1 MDESLKAL
9 KAQYQAQR
17 ANAIARYRHR
27 PNPQRLLHR
36 LSRATDNCLK
46 RLFQHYPLPTGS
58 ACLALGGYGRQA
70 LYPHSDVDLLFLI
83 PDPINK
89 AEEQHKLEQLIAA
102 CWDLGL
108 NLSHSVE
115 TLEQCLER
123 CTQDVALQTALLEAR
138 YLAGD
143 KGFWF
148 ELKNQYQKQLDLVD
162 FYLLKRQ
169 EMQQRHH
176 NYQNTPYALE
186 PNCKESPGGLRDLQ
200 LLGWLAHAAGVGRD
214 WAEIAQ
220 SGLLTE
226 AEKKALERVSL
237 AMMRLRIELHLLT
250 GRAEDTLRFDLQPQL
265 AKIYDLSDTL
275 SGRHASEALMQR
287 YYWATRLVTQ
297 LLTTLLQSFDEII
310 HPPKT
315 THVIRL
321 DANFAIVNQH
331 LKLVHPAG
339 LATHPDNLLK
349 GILWFQKHPEIL
361 GFDALTLRALWHGR
375 KLIDSDFRSNPHNK
389 HLFLKILQQPQ
400 RVYESLALLNLFNI
414 LPRYIPAFRA
424 VVGQMQHDL
433 FHVYT
438 VDQHT
443 LRVIEHLSQLRKTQR
458 PKHAPLL
465 AHQLMKEFS
474 FPWLLFLAA
483 LFHDIGKGQGGN
495 HAELGAEIAG
505 EFCREHALAS
515 QETEFIKFLVKE
527 HLLFSHYAQK
537 EDFYNPRILHQFIE
551 KVNTIEKLNALY
563 LLTIADIQATNPKIW
578 TSWKATLFD
587 SLYQQTRNLLLNQ
600 QSSAE
605 ILKTRRNTAYSK
617 LYPLFSQSA
626 YAEELWQQLDADYFA
641 RHPLNTIYWHFQT
654 FTLNTQKKKGTDLP
668 IINLRTLPTNAHSDD
683 IHRNHTEQTSQS
695 IKDHALWQVM
705 IHANDQ
711 PELFMTLCE
720 TFERLGFSIQDAQIY
735 TNPNGWVVDTFVVQ
749 AARAINEDQQGWI
762 LLINTLK
769 ESLLL
774 LKDQKNSPQAHSF
787 NYHDARSAQAQVFP
801 LTPSAQLRHVQ
812 HSSWELSV
820 LGTDRKGLLFDL
832 SQFFANHKLNL
843 RSAKIMTQ
851 GERVEDSFI
860 LDSKKLEN
868 NDFRATLIR
877 DILRLLT

>member
-1 MDESLKAL
+1 MNESLKNL
-9 KAQYQAQR
+9 RAQYQAQR

-27 PNPQRLLHR
+27 PNSQRLLHR
-36 LSRATDNCLK
+36 LSRATDDCLK
-46 RLFQHYPLPTGS
+46 RLFQRYPLPKGS
-58 ACLALGGYGRQA
+58 TCLALGGYGRQA

-83 PDPINK
+83 PSPIQN
-89 AEEQHKLEQLIAA
+89 AQEQHQLEQLIAA

-108 NLSHSVE
+108 SLSHSVE

-123 CTQDVALQTALLEAR
+123 CSRDVALQTALLEAR
-138 YLAGD
+138 YLAGNKD
-143 KGFWF
+143 FW
-148 ELKNQYQKQLDLVD
+148 LKLKHQYHKQLDLVD

-169 EMQQRHH
+169 EMQQRHR
-176 NYQNTPYALE
+176 NYQDTPYALE

-214 WAEIAQ
+214 WVEIAQ

-226 AEKKALERVSL
+226 AEKKSLERVSL

-265 AKIYDLSDTL
+265 ARIYGLSDSS
-275 SGRHASEALMQR
+275 SGRHASETLMQR
-287 YYWATRLVTQ
+287 YYWAARLVTQ

-310 HPPKT
+310 HPPSS
-315 THVIRL
+315 THVVRL
-321 DANFAIVNQH
+321 DANFAIVNHH

-339 LATHPDNLLK
+339 LAAHPENLLK
-349 GILWFQKHPEIL
+349 GILWFQKYPEVL
-361 GFDALTLRALWHGR
+361 GFDAFTLRALWHGR
-375 KLIDSDFRSNPHNK
+375 KLVDENFRSNPHNK
-389 HLFLKILQQPQ
+389 RLFLDILQQPQ

-443 LRVIEHLSQLRKTQR
+443 LRVIEHLCHLRK
-458 PKHAPLL
+458 APQSSHTPVL
-465 AHQLMKEFS
+465 AHQLMKRFP
-474 FPWLLFLAA
+474 FPWILFLAA

-495 HAELGAEIAG
+495 HSELGAKIAA
-505 EFCREHALAS
+505 EFCHEHALAP

-537 EDFYNPRILHQFIE
+537 EDFYNPSILHQFIE
-551 KVNTIEKLNALY
+551 KVDTIERLNALY

-587 SLYQQTRNLLLNQ
+587 SLYQQARSLLLNQ
-600 QSSAE
+600 QSSDE
-605 ILKTRRNTAYSK
+605 ILKTRRNTAYSE
-617 LYPLFSQSA
+617 LSPLLALSA
-626 YAEELWQQLDADYFA
+626 YANELWEQLDADYFA
-641 RHPLNTIYWHFQT
+641 RHPLNTVFWHFQT
-654 FTLNTQKKKGTDLP
+654 FSQKTQQSKDANLP
-668 IINLRTLPTNAHSDD
+668 IINIRTLPTNAHSDN
-683 IHRNHTEQTSQS
+683 INLKRSEQNNHSEPT
-695 IKDHALWQVM
+695 HALWQVM
-705 IHANDQ
+705 IHADDQ

-720 TFERLGFSIQDAQIY
+720 AFERLGFSIQDAQIY
-735 TNPNGWVVDTFVVQ
+735 TNPQGWVVDTFVVQ
-749 AARAINEDQQGWI
+749 VARAIYEDQQGPA

-769 ESLLL
+769 ESVRM
-774 LKDQKNSPQAHSF
+774 LKDQKNTPQARTFS
-787 NYHDARSAQAQVFP
+787 YHDARSDQARVFP
-801 LTPSAQLRHVQ
+801 LTPSAQLRHLQ
-812 HSSWELSV
+812 NSSWELSV

-832 SQFFANHKLNL
+832 SQFFAKHKLNL

-860 LDSKKLEN
+860 LASHKLEN
-868 NDFRATLIR
+868 NKFRATLIR

>member
-1 MDESLKAL
+1 MDESLKSL

-36 LSRATDNCLK
+36 LSRATDTCLK
-46 RLFQHYPLPTGS
+46 GLFQYHPLPIGS

-83 PDPINK
+83 PHPINK

-143 KGFWF
+143 KNFWLK
-148 ELKNQYQKQLDLVD
+148 LKNQYQKQLNLVA
-162 FYLLKRQ
+162 FYQLKRQ
-169 EMQQRHH
+169 EMQQRHQS
-176 NYQNTPYALE
+176 YQNTPYALE

-214 WAEIAQ
+214 WTEIAQ

-265 AKIYDLSDTL
+265 AKIYGLSNSL

-315 THVIRL
+315 THVVRL

-331 LKLVHPAG
+331 LKLMHPTG
-339 LATHPDNLLK
+339 LAAQPDNLLK
-349 GILWFQKHPEIL
+349 SVLWFQKRPEVL
-361 GFDALTLRALWHGR
+361 GFDAFTLRALWHGR
-375 KLIDSDFRSNPHNK
+375 KLVDNRFRANPSNK
-389 HLFLKILQQPQ
+389 HLFLKILKQPQ

-443 LRVIEHLSQLRKTQR
+443 LRVIEHLSQLRKPQR

-465 AHQLMKEFS
+465 AHQLMKDFP

-495 HAELGAEIAG
+495 HAELGAKTAR
-505 EFCREHALAS
+505 EFCLEHALAP
-515 QETEFIKFLVKE
+515 QETEFISFLVKE
-527 HLLFSHYAQK
+527 HLLFSYYAQK
-537 EDFYNPRILHQFIE
+537 EDFYNPRVLHQFIE
-551 KVNTIEKLNALY
+551 KVDTTEKLNALY

-578 TSWKATLFD
+578 TNWKATLFD
-587 SLYQQTRNLLLNQ
+587 SLYQQARNLLLNQ

-605 ILKTRRNTAYSK
+605 ILKARQNTAYNQ
-617 LYPLFSQSA
+617 LCPLITQSA
-626 YAEELWQQLDADYFA
+626 YANELWHQLDADYFA

-654 FTLNTQKKKGTDLP
+654 FALNTRKKEGFDLP
-668 IINLRTLPTNAHSDD
+668 IINLRTLPTNAHSDE
-683 IHRNHTEQTSQS
+683 IHLNPREQISKS
-695 IKDHALWQVM
+695 IEDHALWQVM

-735 TNPNGWVVDTFVVQ
+735 TNPHGWVVDTFVVQ
-749 AARAINEDQQGWI
+749 AARAINEDQQGRM
-762 LLINTLK
+762 LLINTLR

-774 LKDQKNSPQAHSF
+774 LKDQKSSLQTHTF
-787 NYHDARSAQAQVFP
+787 NYHDARSAQARVFP
-801 LTPSAQLRHVQ
+801 LTPSAQLCHIQ
-812 HSSWELSV
+812 HSRWELSV

-832 SQFFANHKLNL
+832 SKFFASKELNL

-860 LDSKKLEN
+860 LDSIKLGS
-868 NDFRATLIR
+868 NDFRAALIR